1 MVPDVIGSVQTQLK
15 RNEEQQD
22 DNSFLQLGQILFQGF
37 QYKIQSTQ
45 AQYCEHHGAIDN
57 QRFTTDCNNC
67 RDRVEGKH
75 YVREFHYSH
84 T

>member
-37 QYKIQSTQ
+37 QYIM
-45 AQYCEHHGAIDN
+45 AL
-57 QRFTTDCNNC
+57 
-67 RDRVEGKH
+67 
-75 YVREFHYSH
+75 
-84 T
+84 

>member
-37 QYKIQSTQ
+37 QYENAEYAGPVLRTSWRYTQSV
-45 AQYCEHHGAIDN
+45 AHD
-57 QRFTTDCNNC
+57 
-67 RDRVEGKH
+67 
-75 YVREFHYSH
+75 
-84 T
+84 